1 MIHILE
7 KLFSES
13 LLSLYPIFIKKIP
26 LNIDLQLLTR
36 LLGYSLI
43 PLFFSS
49 LIFIKGNLLNKST
62 LLLGLITIF
71 HVYFSYEGFSLL
83 ETGVSYALFYTY
95 PLMLIFWET
104 KKFSI
109 YYLSTILGIILLSID
124 FNSIIESKDKLK
136 GIGFILL
143 AAITEV
149 MSIYLVKNIKT
160 DNSWNILFLAY
171 FPAFILFTIY
181 FIFFKKNEI
190 KQIINDKQIE
200 DNKSQIKDK
209 KYIIIALLFNIII
222 GVIGYFFRFKTAKLL
237 NTKLF
242 GILSFFG
249 IFTSYI
255 YGIFLDNEIINI
267 QNIIGIGFIIFSN
280 IMLL

>member
-1 MIHILE
+1 M
-7 KLFSES
+7 
-13 LLSLYPIFIKKIP
+13 
-26 LNIDLQLLTR
+26 
-36 LLGYSLI
+36 
-43 PLFFSS
+43 
-49 LIFIKGNLLNKST
+49 
-62 LLLGLITIF
+62 LGLITIF

-124 FNSIIESKDKLK
+124 FNSKIESKDKLK

-160 DNSWNILFLAY
+160 DNSWDILFLAY

-181 FIFFKKNEI
+181 FIFSRKMKL
-190 KQIINDKQIE
+190 
-200 DNKSQIKDK
+200 NK
-209 KYIIIALLFNIII
+209 L
-222 GVIGYFFRFKTAKLL
+222 
-237 NTKLF
+237 
-242 GILSFFG
+242 
-249 IFTSYI
+249 
-255 YGIFLDNEIINI
+255 
-267 QNIIGIGFIIFSN
+267 
-280 IMLL
+280 